1 MMRPML
7 IRDADEADLP
17 AILAIHNDAVLN
29 TTAIWS
35 VHPVDLANRAAV
47 LQERRQKTYA
57 FLVAVEGDT
66 LMGYAT
72 FGDFRPHD
80 GYFRTVEH
88 SVYVH
93 KDHHRKGVARAL
105 MPPLMDA
112 ARRIGK
118 HVMVGGIDATNAGS
132 IALHRSFGFEEVGLM
147 PQVGFKFGR
156 YLDLLFMQKIL
167 DKAPASERPLSL

>member
-1 MMRPML
+1 ML
-7 IRDADEADLP
+7 IRNAEEADLP
-17 AILAIHNDAVLN
+17 AILAIHNDAVLHS
-29 TTAIWS
+29 TAIWS

-47 LQERRQKTYA
+47 LAERRQKDYA
-57 FLVAVEGDT
+57 FLVAAEGDT
-66 LMGYAT
+66 VLGYAS

-93 KDHHRKGVARAL
+93 ADHRRKGVARAL
-105 MPPLMDA
+105 LPPLMGA
-112 ARRIGK
+112 AKAIGK
-118 HVMVGGIDATNAGS
+118 HVMVGGIDAANTSS
-132 IALHRSFGFEEVGLM
+132 IALHEGFGFQIVGLL

-167 DKAPASERPLSL
+167 DEASVGGKPVSG

>member
-1 MMRPML
+1 MTLLVRN
-7 IRDADEADLP
+7 AQHSDLP

-35 VHPVDLANRAAV
+35 VHPADLANRAAV
-47 LQERRQKTYA
+47 LAERRARGYA
-57 FLVAVEGDT
+57 FLVAAEGDAV
-66 LMGYAT
+66 LGYAT

-88 SVYVH
+88 SIYV
-93 KDHHRKGVARAL
+93 DAAHRRRGVARAL
-105 MPPLMDA
+105 FPPLLEA
-112 ARRIGK
+112 ATALGK
-118 HVMVGGIDATNAGS
+118 HAMVGGIDATNQGS
-132 IALHRSFGFEEVGLM
+132 VALHEAFGFKAVGLL

-167 DKAPASERPLSL
+167 D

>member
-1 MMRPML
+1 MPCM
-7 IRDADEADLP
+7 IRDARDADLP
-17 AILAIHNDAVLN
+17 AILEIHNDAVLN

-35 VHPVDLANRAAV
+35 VHPVDLANRAAI
-47 LQERRQKTYA
+47 LAERRAKGYP

-88 SVYVH
+88 SIYVH
-93 KDHHRKGVARAL
+93 EQHRRKGVARL
-105 MPPLMDA
+105 LLPRLIEA
-112 ARRIGK
+112 AASIGK
-118 HVMVGGIDATNAGS
+118 HVMIGGIDATNQGS
-132 IALHRSFGFEEVGLM
+132 IALHEAFGFSVVGTL
-147 PQVGFKFGR
+147 PEVGFKFGR

-167 DKAPASERPLSL
+167 DPGPSGQG